1 MGNLTSSALTLSTG
15 APQGCVLSPL
25 LYALFTYDCEATC
38 SSNAILKF
46 ADDTTILGLISNND
60 ETAYRE
66 EIGDLASWCGGKNC
80 PQVPILSEETQ
91 EVWHVCQNSLQGHN

>member
-1 MGNLTSSALTLSTG
+1 MRTHAHTHTHTVRMGNLTSNALTLSTG
-15 APQGCVLSPL
+15 APQGCILSPL
-25 LYALFTYDCEATC
+25 QYALFTYDCEATR

-66 EIGDLASWCGGKNC
+66 IGDLATS
-80 PQVPILSEETQ
+80 LST
-91 EVWHVCQNSLQGHN
+91 SARLRR